1 MHFPL
6 TFFRKVLLGDL
17 SERQAN
23 NKEEEDKNE
32 EGEREGAN
40 GSFLMGGW
48 KGDGSQLEL

>member
-23 NKEEEDKNE
+23 NKEEEVKSK
-32 EGEREGAN
+32 EGEREGTN
-40 GSFLMGGW
+40 GSFLMAGW
-48 KGDGSQLEL
+48 GGDGSQLEL